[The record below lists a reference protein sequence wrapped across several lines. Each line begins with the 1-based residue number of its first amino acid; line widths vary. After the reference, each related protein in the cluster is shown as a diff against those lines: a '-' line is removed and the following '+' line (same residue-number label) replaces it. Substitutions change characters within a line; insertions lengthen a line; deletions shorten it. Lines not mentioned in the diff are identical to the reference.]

1 MLFEDRR
8 REAHDGRFTRPN
20 AMCIGSFSS
29 LPSATNLVNSTL
41 ARNSVEVALV
51 ANGIQPVAMLRA
63 SFSSITGKEAYAPS
77 LYSVPMVRETS
88 SVKVLIINDRSS
100 PRGYRVHTAYPTR
113 Y

>member
-41 ARNSVEVALV
+41 ARNSVEVDLV
-51 ANGIQPVAMLRA
+51 ANGIQPVAMRRA
-63 SFSSITGKEAYAPS
+63 SFGSIT
-77 LYSVPMVRETS
+77 
-88 SVKVLIINDRSS
+88 
-100 PRGYRVHTAYPTR
+100 
-113 Y
+113 